1 MAACE
6 LHHVLAGP
14 ADAPAIV
21 LVGSLGSD
29 LRMWDAQVGP
39 LAERFRVVRFDT
51 RGHGAS
57 PVPPGPYSLADLGKD
72 VLALLDRVG
81 IASASICGVSLGG
94 VIAMWCAIHAPERL
108 DRLVVCF
115 SSAWF
120 GPSEAWLERA
130 ALVRAK
136 GTAAVAD
143 AVVARWLTDST
154 KRARP
159 ELVERLRA
167 MIAATPAE
175 GYAACCEA
183 LAATDLR
190 GRLGAIAAPTL
201 AVSGSEDPAT
211 PPEHGRAIA
220 AAIPGARFVEIPA
233 AAHLGNIE
241 RPEQFNEALLVHLD
255 QARSGRDTPRSGR
268 DAPVTKRTKELSG

>member
-57 PVPPGPYSLADLGKD
+57 AVPPGPYSLADLGED

-94 VIAMWCAIHAPERL
+94 VIAMWCAIHAPERVE
-108 DRLVVCF
+108 RLAVCF

-120 GPSEAWLERA
+120 GPSEAWLKRA
-130 ALVRAK
+130 ALVRAE

-167 MIAATPAE
+167 MIAATPDE

-190 GRLGAIAAPTL
+190 GRLGAIGAPTL

-241 RPEQFNEALLVHLD
+241 RPEQFNEALLAHLE
-255 QARSGRDTPRSGR
+255 QAHSGRDTSRSGR